1 VVSTNFRVE
10 YRPRPVSFLGYE
22 MEGHSM
28 ETLVGLLNEFRK
40 SHGGDWYQPEYRGL
54 EMYSAKKRSAPCADM
69 QKIQKVQSDAAFSGK
84 QTMLLS
90 LQGLWSA
97 LTLLEACFSQQQPQT
112 LEGVT
117 SWQRYQQLPKKQT
130 ADKIIA
136 ETYRLLRIVR
146 VAWLHPEGQIVR
158 HAHAI
163 ELCCNSNQYP
173 LILKITE
180 TGLSLLQSLVFY
192 FLNRPYTR
200 YGEAYHDA
208 MLQSYFTDLVGEL
221 RGFEDEDRA
230 LCQFRPG
237 LNINRHWRL
246 DCENPRYQVT
256 DGFCVIQLNPRFDDG
271 GCHPIDFHLRL
282 NDRFYVVP
290 MEALTPFST
299 AEDKRLINAISL
311 SALDRW
317 ECRSSSQHLE
327 IIHTQSL
334 TTQCPPKDVKEN

>member
-1 VVSTNFRVE
+1 
-10 YRPRPVSFLGYE
+10 
-22 MEGHSM
+22 M
-28 ETLVGLLNEFRK
+28 ETLVCLLDEFRK
-40 SHGGDWYQPEYRGL
+40 SHGSNWHQPEYRGL
-54 EMYSAKKRSAPCADM
+54 EMYSAKKRSADA
-69 QKIQKVQSDAAFSGK
+69 QKVQSDTAFSGK

-90 LQGLWSA
+90 LQGVWSA
-97 LTLLEACFSQQQPQT
+97 LTLLEAYFSQQQPQT

-117 SWQRYQQLPKKQT
+117 SWQRYQQLPKKQI

-146 VAWLHPEGQIVR
+146 VAWLHPDGHIK
-158 HAHAI
+158 HCYNFT

-173 LILKITE
+173 LILKITD

-192 FLNRPYTR
+192 FLNRAQTQ
-200 YGEAYHDA
+200 YGDAYHDA

-221 RGFEDEDRA
+221 RGFEDEDRV

-256 DGFCVIQLNPRFDDG
+256 DGFCVIQLNPRYDDG
-271 GCHPIDFHLRL
+271 VCHPIDFHVRL

-299 AEDKRLINAISL
+299 AEDKRYINAISL
-311 SALDRW
+311 AALDRW
-317 ECRSSSQHLE
+317 ECRSGSQSSEVSNQL
-327 IIHTQSL
+327 SL
-334 TTQCPPKDVKEN
+334 TTQCPPNDVKES